1 MISGKKVYI
10 MLLVILK
17 IIFIFFLGILSLSKI
32 VKEMNEQND
41 SISKSI
47 INMVEITISVALIFF
62 IYKI

>member
-1 MISGKKVYI
+1 

-17 IIFIFFLGILSLSKI
+17 IIFIFFLGILALSKI
-32 VKEMNEQND
+32 VKEMNEQVGIQEKD

>member
-1 MISGKKVYI
+1 

-32 VKEMNEQND
+32 VKEMNDQAGIQEKD

-47 INMVEITISVALIFF
+47 INMIEITISIALIFF

>member
-1 MISGKKVYI
+1 
-10 MLLVILK
+10 MLLALK

-32 VKEMNEQND
+32 VKEMNEQVGIQQKD

>member
-1 MISGKKVYI
+1 
-10 MLLVILK
+10 MLLALK

-32 VKEMNEQND
+32 VKEMNEQVGIQQKD

-47 INMVEITISVALIFF
+47 INMIEITISVALIFF

>member
-1 MISGKKVYI
+1 
-10 MLLVILK
+10 MLLALK

-47 INMVEITISVALIFF
+47 INMIEITIRVA
-62 IYKI
+62 